1 MKPGRKIPVLFA
13 VSLLAAASLSAAD
26 NPYRAI
32 SEKNAFRLVPPPV
45 IKPPEP
51 VKLEAPTNIKFMGM
65 SGVGSEI
72 TAWFAIDKKDPKNP
86 APIYVSLSPG
96 ERNSAEGTGG
106 LELVQLNDTDGSAK
120 IRYNN
125 EERYVAM
132 EKAPKA
138 GGPVG
143 PGPGQPMIPAFGGG
157 YIPPGSAHAPTASP
171 LANPFGGQVNAAA
184 IGGSSIPAP
193 QLPVTMLQGIPTRSI
208 RSGALANPTLDASA
222 KPMTYEQSVVHME
235 VLRELTKK
243 QVSDGTLPPLP
254 PTPITPG
261 RPVPPTP
268 GGGN

>member
-1 MKPGRKIPVLFA
+1 MLLA
-13 VSLLAAASLSAAD
+13 ASLLAAASLSAAD

-65 SGVGSEI
+65 SGIGSEI

-96 ERNSAEGTGG
+96 ERNSAEGIGG
-106 LELVQLNDTDGSAK
+106 LELVQLDDTDGSAK

-125 EERYVAM
+125 EERYVSM

-138 GGPVG
+138 G
-143 PGPGQPMIPAFGGG
+143 GPGQPMIPAFGGG

-235 VLRELTKK
+235 VLRELTRK

-261 RPVPPTP
+261 RPVPPSP

>member
-13 VSLLAAASLSAAD
+13 ASLVAAVSLSAAD

-65 SGVGSEI
+65 SGVGAEI

-86 APIYVSLSPG
+86 APVYVSLSPG
-96 ERNSAEGTGG
+96 QRDSAQGNGG

-125 EERYVAM
+125 EERYVSM

-138 GGPVG
+138 GGPV
-143 PGPGQPMIPAFGGG
+143 PGQPMIPTFTGG
-157 YIPPGSAHAPTASP
+157 YSTPGFVPAQASSA
-171 LANPFGGQVNAAA
+171 LANPVGGQSMQSAV
-184 IGGSSIPAP
+184 GGGGSIPAP
-193 QLPVTMLQGIPTRSI
+193 QLPVNVLQGIPTRSI
-208 RSGALANPTLDASA
+208 RSGALANPTPEAA
-222 KPMTYEQSVVHME
+222 ATPMTYEQSIVHME

-243 QVSDGTLPPLP
+243 DVSAGKLPPLP
-254 PTPITPG
+254 PTPISPGQQTP
-261 RPVPPTP
+261 PAP

>member
-45 IKPPEP
+45 IKPQEP

-65 SGVGSEI
+65 SGIGSEI

-143 PGPGQPMIPAFGGG
+143 PGPGQPMIPTFGGG
-157 YIPPGSAHAPTASP
+157 YIPPGS
-171 LANPFGGQVNAAA
+171 
-184 IGGSSIPAP
+184 IPAP
-193 QLPVTMLQGIPTRSI
+193 QLPVTTLQGIPTRSI
-208 RSGALANPTLDASA
+208 RSGALANPALDASS

-261 RPVPPTP
+261 RPVPPSP

>member
-1 MKPGRKIPVLFA
+1 MKPVRKIPVLFA
-13 VSLLAAASLSAAD
+13 ASLLAAASLSAAD

-86 APIYVSLSPG
+86 SPVYVSLSPG
-96 ERNSAEGTGG
+96 QRNSVDGNGG

-125 EERYVAM
+125 EERYVSM

-138 GGPVG
+138 GGPV
-143 PGPGQPMIPAFGGG
+143 PGQPMIPTFTGAPFNPAVP
-157 YIPPGSAHAPTASP
+157 YPAPASSA
-171 LANPFGGQVNAAA
+171 LANPVGGQSMRSAL
-184 IGGSSIPAP
+184 GGGGSIPAP
-193 QLPVTMLQGIPTRSI
+193 QLPVNVLQGIPTRSI
-208 RSGALANPTLDASA
+208 RSGALANPTPEATA
-222 KPMTYEQSVVHME
+222 TPMTYEQSIVHME
-235 VLRELTKK
+235 VLRELTRKD
-243 QVSDGTLPPLP
+243 VSAGKLPPLP
-254 PTPITPG
+254 PTPISPG
-261 RPVPPTP
+261 QQAPPVP